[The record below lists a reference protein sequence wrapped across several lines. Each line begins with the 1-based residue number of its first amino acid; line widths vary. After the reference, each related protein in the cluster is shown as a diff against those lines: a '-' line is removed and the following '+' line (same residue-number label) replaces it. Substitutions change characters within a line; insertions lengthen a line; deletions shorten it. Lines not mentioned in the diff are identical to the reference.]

1 MNQYEEEFVK
11 LFNEKIQE
19 IESII
24 DSNYIEFDDLIESFN
39 EFANTNEMNE
49 YIIYKNDK
57 ATWDWLNTTNTKEEI
72 EEGVQCE
79 GFDKSKPYMLVE
91 YSAYFRSLNRDELVE
106 HIQSVLEESKIYIKN
121 NF

>member
-57 ATWDWLNTTNTKEEI
+57 TTWDWLNTTNTQEEI
-72 EEGVQCE
+72 QEGVQCE

-106 HIQSVLEESKIYIKN
+106 HVQSVLEESKIYIKN

>member
-11 LFNEKIQE
+11 LFNEKIEE
-19 IESII
+19 IESLIKLTNI
-24 DSNYIEFDDLIESFN
+24 DELVKSFN
-39 EFANTNEMNE
+39 EFANTNDMND

-72 EEGVQCE
+72 EEGIQCE
-79 GFDKSKPYMLVE
+79 GFDNSKPYFIIQ
-91 YSAYFRSLNRDELVE
+91 YSAYFGSLNQKEIIE

>member
-1 MNQYEEEFVK
+1 MNQYEKEFVK
-11 LFNEKIQE
+11 LFNEKIEE
-19 IESII
+19 IESLIKLSNI
-24 DSNYIEFDDLIESFN
+24 DELVESFN
-39 EFANTNEMNE
+39 EFANTNDMND

-91 YSAYFRSLNRDELVE
+91 YSAYFRSINKEEMIE
-106 HIQSVLEESKIYIKN
+106 HIKNVLEESKIYIKN